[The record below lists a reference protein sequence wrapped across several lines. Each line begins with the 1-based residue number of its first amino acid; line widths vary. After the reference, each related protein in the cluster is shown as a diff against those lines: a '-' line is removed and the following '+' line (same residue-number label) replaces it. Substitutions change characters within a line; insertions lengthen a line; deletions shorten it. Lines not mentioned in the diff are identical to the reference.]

1 MCPYDRCSNP
11 RAHEDRS
18 QEEADRGP
26 VQFGDEAEAVF
37 VPDVAACEAPPVSLP
52 PGHEAIL
59 RSTEIGMVVFDLPPH
74 PPARLEIPNPADPA
88 ARRTGPDTGHP
99 PLPPQRPPT
108 ATRPSPPS

>member
-37 VPDVAACEAPPVSLP
+37 VPDVAACEAPPVPLP
-52 PGHEAIL
+52 PGHEVIP
-59 RSTEIGMVVFDLPPH
+59 RPTEIGMVFFDLPPH
-74 PPARLEIPNPADPA
+74 PREPIETRTAGARDARL
-88 ARRTGPDTGHP
+88 TGPDPSHP
-99 PLPPQRPPT
+99 PLPAQRPPT
-108 ATRPSPPS
+108 AIR

>member
-37 VPDVAACEAPPVSLP
+37 VPDVAAWEAPPVSLP
-52 PGHEAIL
+52 PGHEVIL
-59 RSTEIGMVVFDLPPH
+59 RSTEIGMVAFELLPH
-74 PPARLEIPNPADPA
+74 PRERIEIRNAG
-88 ARRTGPDTGHP
+88 GPDERVIGADNYHP

-108 ATRPSPPS
+108 RSPTAVA

>member
-37 VPDVAACEAPPVSLP
+37 VPDVAACEAPPISLP
-52 PGHEAIL
+52 PGREAVL
-59 RSTEIGMVVFDLPPH
+59 RSTKIGMVVLELFPH
-74 PPARLEIPNPADPA
+74 PCEPIEIPAAGDPGC
-88 ARRTGPDTGHP
+88 RVHGPG
-99 PLPPQRPPT
+99 
-108 ATRPSPPS
+108 TRPRP